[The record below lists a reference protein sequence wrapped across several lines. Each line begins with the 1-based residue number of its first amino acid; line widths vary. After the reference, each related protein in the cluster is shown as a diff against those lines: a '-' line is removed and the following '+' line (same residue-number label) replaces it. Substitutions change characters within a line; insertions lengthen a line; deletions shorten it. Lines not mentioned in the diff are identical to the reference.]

1 MDGSH
6 VCNSYEA
13 LYLHYSVS
21 KVQQLQVNGWGDFLA
36 YKGYCLTY
44 WATWGLCD
52 PGAPWENVTQL
63 QAK

>member
-1 MDGSH
+1 MSIILMKLFIYTT
-6 VCNSYEA
+6 VWVKYNSFRLME
-13 LYLHYSVS
+13 
-21 KVQQLQVNGWGDFLA
+21 GGDFLA